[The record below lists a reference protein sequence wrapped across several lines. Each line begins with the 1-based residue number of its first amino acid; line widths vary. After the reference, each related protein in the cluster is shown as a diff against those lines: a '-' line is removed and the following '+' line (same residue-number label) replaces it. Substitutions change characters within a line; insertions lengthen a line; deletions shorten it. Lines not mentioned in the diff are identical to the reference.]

1 MNFNLSG
8 KVALVTGGLNGIGK
22 EIARAM
28 SEQGVVVYVAD
39 IHHSKQIANF
49 NIDPLIHYVQLDVS
63 HALDFQKVV
72 DGVLSSHGQLDILVN
87 CAGILK
93 TKSVLESSL
102 EDWDQISK
110 VNLSSI
116 YYGIKAVMP
125 SMIAKRYGKIINLAS
140 VSSVKGGG
148 ALGNVL
154 YGTTKAGVV
163 AFSQGFAR
171 ELGKYGINVNAISP
185 GVVDGTFMVRD
196 IMSKEIREKITNSF
210 PMGRLPK
217 ITDISNLALFLSSDV
232 SSSITGQNLVIDC
245 GFLVK

>member
-1 MNFNLSG
+1 MNLNLRG
-8 KVALVTGGLNGIGK
+8 KVALVTGGLSGIGK
-22 EIARAM
+22 EIANSM
-28 SEQGVVVYVAD
+28 LGQGVVVYVAD
-39 IHHSKQIANF
+39 LYPPKRVEKSDQDSLMRFIE
-49 NIDPLIHYVQLDVS
+49 LDVS
-63 HALDFQKVV
+63 DATAFQNAVDRILLDQ
-72 DGVLSSHGQLDILVN
+72 GRLDILVN

-93 TKSVLESSL
+93 TKSVTESSI
-102 EDWDQISK
+102 EDWDQVSK

-140 VSSVKGGG
+140 VSSIKGGG

-163 AFSQGFAR
+163 AFTQGFAR

-185 GVVDGTFMVRD
+185 GVVDGTSMVTD
-196 IMSKEIREKITNSF
+196 VMTKEIRGRIAESF
-210 PMGRLPK
+210 PMGRLPS
-217 ITDISNLALFLSSDV
+217 ISDVSSLALFLSSDI
-232 SSSITGQNLVIDC
+232 SASITGQNLVIDC

>member
-1 MNFNLSG
+1 MNLNLKG

-22 EIARAM
+22 AIALALGG
-28 SEQGVVVYVAD
+28 EGVIVYVAD
-39 IHHSKQIANF
+39 IHPHNNNEA
-49 NIDPLIHYVQLDVS
+49 DPTGSAIIYVQLDVS
-63 HALDFQKVV
+63 NAISFQEVV
-72 DGVLSSHGQLDILVN
+72 DRIVDAHGQLDILVN

-93 TKSVLESSL
+93 TKLVTESTI

-116 YYGIKAVMP
+116 YYGMKAVMP
-125 SMIAKRYGKIINLAS
+125 TMIAKRYGKIINLAS

-163 AFSQGFAR
+163 AFTQGFAR
-171 ELGKYGINVNAISP
+171 ELAQYGINVNAISP
-185 GVVDGTFMVRD
+185 GLVDGTYMMTDV
-196 IMSKEIREKITNSF
+196 ITQEIREKVTALF

-217 ITDISNLALFLSSDV
+217 AGDIANLALFLCSDL
-232 SSSITGQNLVIDC
+232 SESITGQNSVIDC